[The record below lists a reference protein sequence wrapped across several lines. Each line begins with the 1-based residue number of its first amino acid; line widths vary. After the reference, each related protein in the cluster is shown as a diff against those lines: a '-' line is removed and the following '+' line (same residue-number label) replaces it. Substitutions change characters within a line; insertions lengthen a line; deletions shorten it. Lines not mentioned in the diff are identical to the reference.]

1 MKSLMLQVISLFLL
15 LEANLRV
22 FSCSATGDPKRT
34 SALFIIIHL
43 VVGMERFCCFHKLA
57 MC

>member
-1 MKSLMLQVISLFLL
+1 MKSLMLQVISLFL

-43 VVGMERFCCFHKLA
+43 AVGMERFCCCHKLA